1 MTDVTGVAAPRLNG
15 NRLVLLP
22 RCLKIWGIATPAC
35 ALVRNDRAF
44 SNSPFAFYH
53 GVDLAVYFQTPYI
66 IPRTTSPY
74 RMKLWGF
81 LRFERDA
88 HKPFSICGYSFQNGL
103 GFQRDGNS
111 FGSGFPIGAR
121 APCWQGNP
129 KGTAFPWQW
138 FPKGT
143 AFPWRWFSKAAE
155 LPWQEESNE
164 TGGFVAHDFAR
175 KVKCVIPLAT
185 VGGGKGLFG
194 AGTSTFRQPQN
205 RRILARHALK
215 FRICPL
221 QNPPVRV

>member
-1 MTDVTGVAAPRLNG
+1 M
-15 NRLVLLP
+15 VLRP
-22 RCLKIWGIATPAC
+22 RCLKIRGIATPAC

-81 LRFERDA
+81 LRFERNA
-88 HKPFSICGYSFQNGL
+88 HKPFSICGYSFQNELGL
-103 GFQRDGNS
+103 QRDGRSLGSGFQRRRCCLGGRNPME
-111 FGSGFPIGAR
+111 GSAL
-121 APCWQGNP
+121 
-129 KGTAFPWQW
+129 K
-138 FPKGT
+138 
-143 AFPWRWFSKAAE
+143 
-155 LPWQEESNE
+155 WQEGSNE

-215 FRICPL
+215 IRICPL